1 MQGSADLSL
10 LDKSSQVTVVA
21 AVVATG
27 ASPLPAEPLS
37 PVHHTLDVAEVDLE
51 ILSGDG
57 LEALPS
63 SHTTDMLASHT
74 WTPDAVAPACATVA
88 AAAAA
93 PATAATVTSV
103 DDFIS
108 SISSN
113 LFTPILTSPPG

>member
-1 MQGSADLSL
+1 
-10 LDKSSQVTVVA
+10 
-21 AVVATG
+21 
-27 ASPLPAEPLS
+27 
-37 PVHHTLDVAEVDLE
+37 
-51 ILSGDG
+51 
-57 LEALPS
+57 
-63 SHTTDMLASHT
+63 
-74 WTPDAVAPACATVA
+74 VA